1 MPRVR
6 WQRIS
11 WSVSVLATDFV
22 TLPRT
27 PGTLL
32 ASYTPSQWL
41 LAGKHGWG
49 MLSACPYIRHGMA
62 CLQGI
67 VWAGRQCWPCVGMAW
82 HGRRGSTGAVCAY
95 ACLAVAQWA
104 RSEERRVGKE

>member
-67 VWAGRQCWPCVGMAW
+67 VWAGRQCWPCV
-82 HGRRGSTGAVCAY
+82 RLCVSGSSAVGIGATVQGSVARCAVCGSWVHA
-95 ACLAVAQWA
+95 
-104 RSEERRVGKE
+104 

>member
-1 MPRVR
+1 MPRVK

-11 WSVSVLATDFV
+11 WSRSVLATDFV

-49 MLSACPYIRHGMA
+49 MVSACPYIRHGMA

-67 VWAGRQCWPCVGMAW
+67 VWAGWLAMRR
-82 HGRRGSTGAVCAY
+82 HGRQAGQWWSCAALY
-95 ACLAVAQWA
+95 APM
-104 RSEERRVGKE
+104 RVWQ